1 MCSLEVIALQKTA
14 FEMNLN
20 GLITDKEFSILESL
34 TESMTSNSDALE
46 LTTTL
51 TMEALKDQDV
61 TDCIIARKFATA
73 MMILY

>member
-1 MCSLEVIALQKTA
+1 MPNLEVIGLQSTA

-20 GLITDKEFSILESL
+20 GLITDKEFSILEAL
-34 TESMTSNSDALE
+34 TECMTTNTDALE

-51 TMEALKDQDV
+51 TMENLEDQDV